1 MEFKDHVI
9 GWADLVSN
17 IELKESFGRRILNL
31 VSAQIR
37 TSQEKKPYP
46 SKAIPIIQ
54 IETGLNHC

>member
-1 MEFKDHVI
+1 MGVHARVGYWQEPILEFKGHVI

-37 TSQEKKPYP
+37 TSQEKKP
-46 SKAIPIIQ
+46 
-54 IETGLNHC
+54 